1 MMKPCLS
8 INYVLLAPFLLA
20 GCSSPESPD
29 HTFIVSEVDGVTIAE
44 TSGGPKYTGE
54 LFEYEELY
62 HLEQDETR
70 EETLLSEAQT
80 ARMDGEGYIYVTDG
94 GNDRIAV
101 FRPDGSFS
109 HSLGREGAGPGEF
122 RDPRFLGILGDTILV
137 TDNTLARTLLFQRDG
152 TFIRSF
158 GYTRIN
164 MVDNSPIITM
174 HAWPGPAGESVLIQQ
189 GMGMTESGQSFEFR
203 AIVVS
208 SEREIITDLRAP
220 KTLIPRDYEGFPM
233 MHYFPGLG
241 IGRFLIEEPALE
253 IFNLDGTL
261 LKKIKVMYDP
271 EPVTEA
277 DRDLVRRELQQQ
289 MDEEMNEARRE
300 NMRRRLDSLSF
311 PATKSFWYS
320 VTLGSDGYFWAS
332 VPRNT
337 WNADANGAQQRVLS
351 PEGEYLGVTTFPDIP
366 GYSPRVQVDQGH
378 LIYMYEDET
387 TGAPVVT
394 VFRLSSAIRGFTY
407 P

>member
-1 MMKPCLS
+1 MKPFLSMACVFVISCLLT
-8 INYVLLAPFLLA
+8 V
-20 GCSSPESPD
+20 CSSSESTD
-29 HTFIVSEVDGVTIAE
+29 HTFRISEMDGVTIAE
-44 TSGGPKYTGE
+44 TSGGPKYTDE

-62 HLEQDETR
+62 HLEQDESR

-80 ARMDGEGYIYVTDG
+80 ARMDEGGYIYVTDS

-101 FRPDGSFS
+101 FNPDGSFS
-109 HSLGREGAGPGEF
+109 HSIGRDGAGPGEF
-122 RDPRFLGILGDTILV
+122 RDPRLLGILGDTILV

-164 MVDNSPIITM
+164 MADNLPIITM

-261 LKKIKVMYDP
+261 IKEIRVVYEP

-277 DRDLVRRELQQQ
+277 DRDLVRRDLQQ
-289 MDEEMNEARRE
+289 
-300 NMRRRLDSLSF
+300 
-311 PATKSFWYS
+311 
-320 VTLGSDGYFWAS
+320 
-332 VPRNT
+332 
-337 WNADANGAQQRVLS
+337 
-351 PEGEYLGVTTFPDIP
+351 
-366 GYSPRVQVDQGH
+366 
-378 LIYMYEDET
+378 
-387 TGAPVVT
+387 
-394 VFRLSSAIRGFTY
+394 
-407 P
+407 

>member
-1 MMKPCLS
+1 MKPCQS
-8 INYVLLAPFLLA
+8 IVCVLIVPCLLA
-20 GCSSPESPD
+20 GCSSPESAD
-29 HTFIVSEVDGVTIAE
+29 HAFSISEVDGVTIAA
-44 TSGGPKYTGE
+44 TSGGPKYIDE
-54 LFEYEELY
+54 LFEYEELF
-62 HLEQDETR
+62 HLEQDESR
-70 EETLLSEAQT
+70 DETLLSEAQT
-80 ARMDGEGYIYVTDG
+80 ARMDEGGYIYVTDS

-101 FRPDGSFS
+101 FNPDGAFS
-109 HSLGREGAGPGEF
+109 HSMGRDGAGPGEF
-122 RDPRFLGILGDTILV
+122 RDPRLLGILGDTILV

-164 MVDNSPIITM
+164 MADNVPIITM
-174 HAWPGPAGESVLIQQ
+174 HAWPGPDGESVLIQQ
-189 GMGMTESGQSFEFR
+189 RMGMTESGQSFEFR
-203 AIVVS
+203 ASVVS
-208 SEREIITDLRAP
+208 SEREIITHLSAP
-220 KTLIPRDYEGFPM
+220 TTLMPRDYEGFPM

-261 LKKIKVMYDP
+261 IKEIRIEYEP

-277 DRDLVRRELQQQ
+277 DRDLVRRDLQQQ
-289 MDEEMNEARRE
+289 MEEELNDARRR

-311 PATKSFWYS
+311 PNTKSFWYS
-320 VTLGSDGYFWAS
+320 ITLSSDGYLWAS

-337 WNADANGAQQRVLS
+337 WNADVNGARQRVLN

-366 GYSPRVQVDQGH
+366 GFSPRAQVDHGH
-378 LIYMYEDET
+378 LIYMYEDEE
-387 TGAPVVT
+387 TGAPVIR
-394 VFRLSSAIRGFTY
+394 VFRIHSAIRGFTY

>member
-1 MMKPCLS
+1 MKPFLSMACVFVISCLFT
-8 INYVLLAPFLLA
+8 A
-20 GCSSPESPD
+20 CSSSESTD
-29 HTFIVSEVDGVTIAE
+29 HTFRISEMDGVTIAE
-44 TSGGPKYTGE
+44 TTGGPKYTDE
-54 LFEYEELY
+54 LFKYEMLY
-62 HLEQDETR
+62 HLEQDESL
-70 EETLLSEAQT
+70 EETVLSEAQT
-80 ARMDGEGYIYVTDG
+80 ARMDEGGYIYVTDS

-101 FRPDGSFS
+101 FNPDGSFS
-109 HSLGREGAGPGEF
+109 HSIGRDGAGPGEF
-122 RDPRFLGILGDTILV
+122 RDPRLLGILGDTILV

-164 MVDNSPIITM
+164 MADNLPIITM
-174 HAWPGPAGESVLIQQ
+174 YAWPGPAGESVLIQQ

-220 KTLIPRDYEGFPM
+220 KTPMPRDYEGFPM

-241 IGRFLIEEPALE
+241 IGRFLVEEPVLE

-261 LKKIKVMYDP
+261 IKVIRVVYEP
-271 EPVTEA
+271 EQVTEA
-277 DRDLVRRELQQQ
+277 DRDLVRRDLQQQ
-289 MDEEMNEARRE
+289 MEEEINEVRRE
-300 NMRRRLDSLSF
+300 NIRRRLDSLSF
-311 PATKSFWYS
+311 PTTKAFWYS
-320 VTLGSDGYFWAS
+320 VKLGSDGYFWAS

-337 WNADANGAQQRVLS
+337 WNADVNGAQQRVLS
-351 PEGEYLGVTTFPDIP
+351 PEGDYLGVTTFPDIP
-366 GYSPRVQVDQGH
+366 GYSPRAQVDQGH

-387 TGAPVVT
+387 TGAPVVA
-394 VFRLSSAIRGFTY
+394 VFRISSAIRGFTY